1 MAARPYQKRGARD
14 GGLTRCGIEVL
25 CATRA
30 QQQRQRGCGG
40 MRGGRW
46 AGVSRPGVSEP
57 GWAGMGCSCAIDPG
71 GADEHARLTFE
82 SIGEVDDA
90 GSGAG
95 GALPVPEGEL
105 LVAGKEGEVHAIEG
119 VGIDA
124 LDEAD
129 LIADGFKAAQLGF
142 VIHELEIG
150 VGKGESASASL
161 SSLPRSDPAPTM
173 AIFGWSVMRWDPEKK
188 AAGCGPVDGAG
199 ATNTRG
205 ARLRRKNI

>member
-1 MAARPYQKRGARD
+1 LGGD
-14 GGLTRCGIEVL
+14 GL
-25 CATRA
+25 
-30 QQQRQRGCGG
+30 QF
-40 MRGGRW
+40 
-46 AGVSRPGVSEP
+46 
-57 GWAGMGCSCAIDPG
+57 AIDPG

-150 VGKGESASASL
+150 VGKGRIGKRVAEFLAAE
-161 SSLPRSDPAPTM
+161 RSGADDGDFWLVGHAM
-173 AIFGWSVMRWDPEKK
+173 
-188 AAGCGPVDGAG
+188 GP
-199 ATNTRG
+199 
-205 ARLRRKNI
+205 

>member
-1 MAARPYQKRGARD
+1 MAARPYSEAGSRMVADAVR
-14 GGLTRCGIEVL
+14 IEVL
-25 CATRA
+25 CATRPSSSA
-30 QQQRQRGCGG
+30 SAVAAG
-40 MRGGRW
+40 MRGDDGGGFK
-46 AGVSRPGVSEP
+46 AGGV
-57 GWAGMGCSCAIDPG
+57 GTGLGGDGLQFAIDPG

-129 LIADGFKAAQLGF
+129 LIADGFEAAQLGF

-150 VGKGESASASL
+150 VGKGEN
-161 SSLPRSDPAPTM
+161 RQ
-173 AIFGWSVMRWDPEKK
+173 
-188 AAGCGPVDGAG
+188 
-199 ATNTRG
+199 
-205 ARLRRKNI
+205 ARR